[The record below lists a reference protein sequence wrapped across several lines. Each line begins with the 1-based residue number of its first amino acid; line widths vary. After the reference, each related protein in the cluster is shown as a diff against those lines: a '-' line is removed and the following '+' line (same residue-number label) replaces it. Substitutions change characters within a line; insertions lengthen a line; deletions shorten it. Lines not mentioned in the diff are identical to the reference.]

1 MTVLDTLRLLELE
14 GALLEAEHP
23 EHARRLERAQS
34 HGLVYR
40 TGGPG
45 GPDRPRRW
53 RLTLAGRRWL
63 ADPWPL
69 VQRVDPRR
77 TIAAARR
84 RVVRAALA
92 SGRVR
97 TAELARELGV
107 SQRRVRQIIADIT
120 QEPRP

>member
-1 MTVLDTLRLLELE
+1 MTVLDTLRLLDVE

-40 TGGPG
+40 TGGHG

-69 VQRVDPRR
+69 VHRVDPRR

-97 TAELARELGV
+97 PAELAREIGV
-107 SQRRVRQIIADIT
+107 TPQRVRQIIA
-120 QEPRP
+120 EVS